1 MGEGVSGDDA
11 WQFVPLNKSHDRA
24 GFSCGVDALDLYLR
38 ERARQDER
46 RSVARVYVLAAGAR
60 IGGYYTLSAAELS
73 LADLD
78 HLVDRLPRYPS
89 VPCIRIGRLAVAL
102 EMRGRGVGS
111 MLVADAVARTR
122 DSGVGVVGMT
132 VDAKDDEATAFY
144 ARLGFVAL
152 DDGRTLFAP
161 VKTLER
167 ALE

>member
-11 WQFVPLNKSHDRA
+11 WQFVPLDKSHDRV
-24 GFSCGVDALDLYLR
+24 GFSCGIDALDLYLR

-46 RSVARVYVLAAGAR
+46 RSVARVYVLASGIRIAGF
-60 IGGYYTLSAAELS
+60 YTLSAAELS

-89 VPCIRIGRLAVAL
+89 VLCIRIRRLAVAL
-102 EMRGRGVGS
+102 KMRGRGVGS

-132 VDAKDDEATAFY
+132 VDAMDDEATEFY
-144 ARLGFVAL
+144 ARLGFLAL
-152 DDGRTLFAP
+152 DGGPTLFAP
-161 VKTLER
+161 VETLTR
-167 ALE
+167 ALK

>member
-1 MGEGVSGDDA
+1 MSGDES
-11 WQFVPLNKSHDRA
+11 WQFVPLDRSHDRTA
-24 GFSCGVDALDLYLR
+24 FSCGVDTLDRYLR

-46 RSVARVYVLAAGAR
+46 RSVARVYVLASGAR
-60 IGGYYTLSAAELS
+60 IGGFYTLSAAELS

-102 EMRGRGVGS
+102 EMRGRGIGS

-122 DSGVGVVGMT
+122 NSGVGVVGMT
-132 VDAKDDEATAFY
+132 VDAKDDEATKFY
-144 ARLGFVAL
+144 ERLGFVAL
-152 DDGRTLFAP
+152 DGGRTLFAP
-161 VKTLER
+161 VATVAG